1 MVEIPSR
8 LALQIVALFR
18 ADYRQQYYVREIALL
33 VGRSH
38 STILP
43 YLKELEKERVLTAK
57 SIGKIRA
64 YSLNMDSII
73 AREYLSMAEAQV
85 TIEHLKKTLLIRKVN
100 DELFRMNPEGTIIL
114 FGSYAKGNYT
124 KDSDIDLFYLGDIA
138 DADVLRMRDI
148 GKIYGKTINVKMLSR
163 HLFENAVRGKDPLVR
178 EVINNHVLLQNP
190 LQFINILWRYYDEIR

>member
-18 ADYRQQYYVREIALL
+18 VDYRRQYYVREIALL

-43 YLKELEKERVLTAK
+43 YLGALEKEMVLTAK

-85 TIEHLKKTLLIRKVN
+85 TIEHLKRILLIRKVN
-100 DELFRMNPEGTIIL
+100 DELFGMNLGGSIVL

-138 DADVLRMRDI
+138 DADVLMMRNI
-148 GKIYGKTINVKMLSR
+148 RKIYGKTVNVKVLSQ
-163 HLFENAVRGKDPLVR
+163 HLFENAVRRKDPLVR
-178 EVINNHVLLQNP
+178 EVIKNYVLLQNP
-190 LQFINILWRYYDEIR
+190 QQFVNILWRYYDEIR

>member
-18 ADYRQQYYVREIALL
+18 SDYRRQYYVREIALR

-43 YLKELEKERVLTAK
+43 YLGELEKERVLTAK
-57 SIGKIRA
+57 TIGKIKA
-64 YSLNMDSII
+64 YSLNMDSMI

-85 TIEHLKKTLLIRKVN
+85 TIEHLKRILLIRKVN
-100 DELFRMNPEGTIIL
+100 DELFRMNDEGTIVL

-124 KDSDIDLFYLGDIA
+124 KDSDIDLFYVGKID
-138 DADVLRMRDI
+138 DDGVLKIRDI
-148 GKIYGKTINVKMLSR
+148 GKIYGKTINVKMLDM
-163 HLFENAVRGKDPLVR
+163 HLFGSAVRRKDPLVK
-178 EVINNHVLLQNP
+178 EVIKNHVLLQNP
-190 LQFINILWRYYDEIR
+190 QQFINIFWRYYDEIR

>member
-18 ADYRQQYYVREIALL
+18 ADYRRQYYVREIALL

-57 SIGKIRA
+57 SIGKIKA
-64 YSLNMDSII
+64 YYLNMDSII
-73 AREYLSMAEAQV
+73 AREYLSMVEAQV
-85 TIEHLKKTLLIRKVN
+85 TIEHLKRILLMRKVN
-100 DELFRMNPEGTIIL
+100 DGLFRMNPEGTIIL

-124 KDSDIDLFYLGDIA
+124 KDSDIDLFYVGKID
-138 DADVLRMRDI
+138 DAGVLRIRDI
-148 GKIYGKTINVKMLSR
+148 GKIYGKTINVKVLSL
-163 HLFENAVRGKDPLVR
+163 HLFEDAVRRKDPLVK
-178 EVINNHVLLQNP
+178 EVIKNHVLLHNP
-190 LQFINILWRYYDEIR
+190 HLFVNILWRHYDEIR